1 MREVEGS
8 EQTFE
13 CDLVLL
19 AMGFVGPEQ
28 PIIEQLKLAKDPR
41 NNIAVSRGKYGTE
54 LTNIY
59 AAGGK
64 HFKDPCPLSYVPF
77 RKF

>member
-1 MREVEGS
+1 MQEVPDS
-8 EQTFE
+8 QQTFE

-28 PIIEQLKLAKDPR
+28 TVIEELKLAKDPR

-54 LTNIY
+54 LANVY

-64 HFKDPCPLSYVPF
+64 IRFD
-77 RKF
+77 